1 MVVNYKKFFILMVH
15 VFVGIYADTTK
26 VAPVKIGNYGV
37 IDEVL
42 KYIIP
47 SAVVERI
54 TIYAQKNENSSDIV
68 PRKALLIR
76 RDNAKAN
83 ILMSHGFM
91 CNKFDIG
98 FLRSLFGP
106 EYNFLVYDFRAHGE
120 QTDGQTC
127 TFGQDEALDVIAAAN
142 VIKHHPVIAHLPLI
156 AYGFSMGAAASIE
169 AQAQHPYLFKAM
181 ILDCPFDS
189 AENVLKR
196 GINTLTFSLFGYQF
210 SLPGKHLLHKYAFHP
225 YVQVAI
231 KPILRVAANMDLRQI
246 NTCIC
251 PVKPQESIKKVTI
264 PCLFICCKNDEK
276 VSVDAIK
283 SVYDGAQGFKRL
295 WLTNGR
301 RHCDSFFYNPE
312 CYSKQINKFIKAVLN
327 GTLEK
332 KERAKIIEDQL
343 MLDEGGP
350 IV

>member
-1 MVVNYKKFFILMVH
+1 MAGNYKKYFIIVCLY
-15 VFVGIYADTTK
+15 VGMHAHGSEKDHI
-26 VAPVKIGNYGV
+26 KIGNYGV

-42 KYIIP
+42 PYVVPNAI
-47 SAVVERI
+47 VERI
-54 TIYAQKNENSSDIV
+54 TMYAQKNEGSSEV
-68 PRKALLIR
+68 VSRKALLIR

-91 CNKFDIG
+91 CNKFDVG

-120 QTDGQTC
+120 QTEGQTC

-142 VIKHHPVIAHLPLI
+142 VIKHHPSIAHLPLI

-169 AQAQHPYLFKAM
+169 AQAKHPYLFKAM

-196 GINTLTFSLFGYQF
+196 GIDGMTFSLFGYQF
-210 SLPGKHLLHKYAFHP
+210 SLPGKHLLQKYAFHP

-231 KPILRVAANMDLRQI
+231 KPLLRVAANMDPREI

-251 PVKPQESIKKVTI
+251 HVKPQESIKKVSI

-276 VSVDAIK
+276 VTIDAIK

-312 CYSKQINKFIKAVLN
+312 CYSKQVNKFIKVVLE

-332 KERAKIIEDQL
+332 KERAKIVEDQL
-343 MLDEGGP
+343 ALDQGGQ
-350 IV
+350 IL